1 LGWGILNSPLI
12 PNPSLQGS
20 GSVSRKDA
28 KSTQRRE
35 LNTERI
41 SLRLREVFASLR
53 EINPL
58 STSEKIWQLN
68 PISLNFAPAK
78 DDRRERNRSLLHFPE
93 MNIDSQIQAIEQKVE
108 VLISPD
114 PQSFLVEVKIRP
126 GNNIMVFIDADQ
138 GVSIEKLVQYNRRLY
153 KLIEESSL
161 FPNDDFSLEVS
172 SPGLDEPLK
181 LHRQYLKNIGR
192 DVEVI
197 LKDGVKK
204 EGKLLSAS
212 NNEIIIEEE
221 KARVKTEKG
230 KQAGKKKDW
239 VEHTIPYEDIKT
251 TKIQI
256 KF

>member
-1 LGWGILNSPLI
+1 
-12 PNPSLQGS
+12 
-20 GSVSRKDA
+20 
-28 KSTQRRE
+28 
-35 LNTERI
+35 
-41 SLRLREVFASLR
+41 
-53 EINPL
+53 
-58 STSEKIWQLN
+58 
-68 PISLNFAPAK
+68 
-78 DDRRERNRSLLHFPE
+78 
-93 MNIDSQIQAIEQKVE
+93 MNIDSQIQVIEQKVE
-108 VLISPD
+108 VLISSD

-212 NNEIIIEEE
+212 NNEIVIEEE

-230 KQAGKKKDW
+230 KQPGKKKEW